1 MLKAILEDL
10 QSGPT
15 LLRLSK
21 VIHVLQ
27 ILHSI
32 DTHQLVQQDED
43 FLNIMDLLANAYSD
57 SAIFEVHHQHQIFLE
72 EISIWLTQLGQQHTF
87 GQNKDD
93 LTAYAQLFLQTMSDE
108 S

>member
-10 QSGPT
+10 QDGPT

-43 FLNIMDLLANAYSD
+43 FLNILDILANAYSD
-57 SAIFEVHHQHQIFLE
+57 SAIFEVNHQHQIVLT
-72 EISIWLTQLGQQHTF
+72 EISRWLTQLGKQHTF

-93 LTAYAQLFLQTMSDE
+93 LTAYAQLFLHTMHS
-108 S
+108 